1 MRKRTLRSVLV
12 AAFSVVAAFG
22 VLSGLAGAEGDAR
35 ADSSWG
41 PVAGTKSVIADSSW
55 GVPAPVAADDSSWG

>member
-12 AAFSVVAAFG
+12 AAFSVVVAYGA
-22 VLSGLAGAEGDAR
+22 LNGLAGTEGDAR

-41 PVAGTKSVIADSSW
+41 PVVGAKSAPADSSW
-55 GVPAPVAADDSSWG
+55 GVVAPLGADDSSWG